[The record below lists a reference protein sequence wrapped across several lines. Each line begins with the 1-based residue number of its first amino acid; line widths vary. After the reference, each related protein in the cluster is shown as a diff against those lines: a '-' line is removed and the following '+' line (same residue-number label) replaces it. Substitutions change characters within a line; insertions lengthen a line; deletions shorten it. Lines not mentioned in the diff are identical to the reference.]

1 MVNPILTYIDIYAKI
16 TQIKYT
22 VLKYPYSVDKYSR
35 GSIVAVKKKL
45 DWLTGS
51 TVKEKDS
58 FSPSAQHLYVDL
70 KLDLKQ
76 GRSYQ
81 IDKNEIQSSVTNLNK
96 DLECI
101 YDTECILHSLFE
113 LFRTPKGARI
123 LVPTYG
129 TDLYTYIGQAITE
142 LKCSAI
148 ETMLKYDI
156 KKWEPRVKVLN
167 VVVTPEKD
175 NSTINIEIYI
185 EIPEISVR
193 ALTKYKFDSITGKL
207 EQLREY

>member
-1 MVNPILTYIDIYAKI
+1 M
-16 TQIKYT
+16 
-22 VLKYPYSVDKYSR
+22 
-35 GSIVAVKKKL
+35 AVKKKL

-81 IDKNEIQSSVTNLNK
+81 IDKNEIQSSITNLDK

-101 YDTECILHSLFE
+101 YDTTCILHSLFE
-113 LFRTPKGARI
+113 LFRTPKGARV

-129 TDLYTYIGQAITE
+129 SDLYTYIGQAITDV
-142 LKCSAI
+142 KCRAI
-148 ETMLKYDI
+148 KSTLEYDI
-156 KKWEPRVKVLN
+156 KTWEPRVKVLKII
-167 VVVTPEKD
+167 VTPEED
-175 NSTINIEIYI
+175 NNVINIEIYI
-185 EIPEISVR
+185 EIPEISVK
-193 ALTKYKFDSITGKL
+193 ALAQYRLDLITGNL
-207 EQLREY
+207 EQLIGRSIS

>member
-1 MVNPILTYIDIYAKI
+1 MYIDIYTKI

-22 VLKYPYSVDKYSR
+22 VLKYLYSVDKYSR

-58 FSPSAQHLYVDL
+58 FSPSSRHLYVDL

-81 IDKNEIQSSVTNLNK
+81 INKNEIQSSVVNLNK

-101 YDTECILHSLFE
+101 FDTTCILHSLYE
-113 LFRTPKGARI
+113 LFRTPKGARV

-129 TDLYTYIGQAITE
+129 SDLYTYIGQAINDLTCLSIKTTLE
-142 LKCSAI
+142 
-148 ETMLKYDI
+148 YDI
-156 KKWEPRVKVLN
+156 KTWEPRVKVLN
-167 VVVTPEKD
+167 TIVTPEAD

-193 ALTKYKFDSITGKL
+193 ALAKYKFDSITGKL
-207 EQLREY
+207 EQLTEK